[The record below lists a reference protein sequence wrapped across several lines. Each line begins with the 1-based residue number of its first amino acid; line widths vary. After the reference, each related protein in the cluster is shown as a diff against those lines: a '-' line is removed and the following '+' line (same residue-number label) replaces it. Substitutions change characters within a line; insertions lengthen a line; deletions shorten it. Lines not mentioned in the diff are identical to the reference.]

1 MTTDAA
7 DLRPSGTVALRVL
20 TRDLS
25 SPAEIP
31 ESFKDLIRAGIPNTS
46 ESDEV
51 NEWRLR
57 NLRNLY
63 RGARRVG
70 LARWHNIPT
79 FYGSL
84 YGTIKR
90 GNGDIVPLGLMSLRV
105 VTTAGVNRIVD
116 GLQASS
122 TDLSLWKF
130 HGFGTGTNAEAVG
143 DTALQTELTT
153 EYVTDNTRPT
163 GSQTEGAA
171 NVYRTVATLAPD
183 GAGTLNVT
191 EHGVFT
197 ATSAGVLLDRSVF
210 TAVALTRSQDSLQV
224 TYDLTVNSGG

>member
-1 MTTDAA
+1 MPDA
-7 DLRPSGTVALRVL
+7 DLRPSGSVTLRVL
-20 TRDLS
+20 ARDLS
-25 SPAEIP
+25 SPAECP
-31 ESFKDLIRAGIPNTS
+31 ESFRDLIAAGIPKPGLP
-46 ESDEV
+46 DEV

-57 NLRNLY
+57 NMRNLY

-70 LARWHNIPT
+70 LARWHGLPH
-79 FYGSL
+79 FYGAL
-84 YGTIKR
+84 YGTVKR

-116 GLQASS
+116 GLQSTG

-171 NVYRTVATLAPD
+171 NVYRTVGTLAPD
-183 GAGTLNVT
+183 GAGTLNIT

-197 ATSAGVLLDRSVF
+197 ATTAGSLLDRSVF

-224 TYDLTVNSGG
+224 TYDFTVAAGS